1 MSTSFKSNNISYTL
15 IVAVIFFFSC
25 KQLDLFE
32 KNNPI
37 PNHSWSSRYSSNAQF
52 LITDTNAVYNIFII
66 LRHTDAY
73 KYNNIWL
80 NIGIK
85 VPKDTMQFKKINL
98 VLGDDSKGW
107 DGTGMGDI
115 WYVKR
120 RINNQPYKFKKSGVY
135 EFSIFNIMRDDPLL
149 EIMSVGISVEK
160 LGQ

>member
-1 MSTSFKSNNISYTL
+1 MSTSFKSSNISYTL

-25 KQLDLFE
+25 KQLDFFE

-37 PNHSWSSRYSSNAQF
+37 PNHSWSSRYSSKAQF
-52 LITDTNAVYNIFII
+52 LITDTNAFYNIFII

-80 NIGIK
+80 NVGIK
-85 VPKDTMQFKKINL
+85 VPNDTMQFKKLNII
-98 VLGDDSKGW
+98 LGEDSKGW
-107 DGTGMGDI
+107 EGTGMGDI

-120 RINNQPYKFKKSGVY
+120 RINGQPYKFKKSGVY

-149 EIMSVGISVEK
+149 EIMSVGICVEK